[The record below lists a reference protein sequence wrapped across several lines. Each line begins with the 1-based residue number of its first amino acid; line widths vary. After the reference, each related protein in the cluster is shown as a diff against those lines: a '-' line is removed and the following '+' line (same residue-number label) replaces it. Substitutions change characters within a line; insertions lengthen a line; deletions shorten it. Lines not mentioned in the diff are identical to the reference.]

1 MPYRLHFHLELVN
14 EMINLKQYKEI
25 QSAKQVYWEDKFRN
39 NILYRSSQSLQFIE
53 N

>member
-1 MPYRLHFHLELVN
+1 MPYRLHFHLELVS
-14 EMINLKQYKEI
+14 EMINLKQYEEI

-39 NILYRSSQSLQFIE
+39 ILYRSSQSLQFIE